1 MNEDYAVIVKPLS
14 EQDGGGYVAIVPDLP
29 GCMSDGETA
38 VEALTH
44 VQDAIA
50 AWITTARAEGHK
62 IPTPGGGRSE
72 FRQRLPRTLHATLT
86 EMARTEGVSLNTLI
100 TALLAEGVGRH
111 EAARP
116 ANTNDEM
123 AHPKAY

>member
-1 MNEDYAVIVKPLS
+1 MNKDYAIIVKPLS
-14 EQDGGGYVAIVPDLP
+14 EQEGGGYAAVVPDLP

-38 VEALTH
+38 LEALTH

-50 AWITTARAEGHK
+50 AWIATARAEGRK
-62 IPTPGGGRSE
+62 VPTPGAGRSE

-100 TALLAEGVGRH
+100 ATLLAEGVGRH
-111 EAARP
+111 EAVRP
-116 ANTNDEM
+116 ANDGLRR
-123 AHPKAY
+123 PKAC